1 MNNPVGKIIQWNLDS
16 WKSKFSDLSIL
27 FTKYSPEV
35 VALQETKLHPG
46 YNTDLQF
53 KQYSI
58 YRKDRD
64 ARGGGVALL
73 VMTKIPHLSV
83 PLQTNLEAIATKIS
97 FENTQLTICNIYIPT
112 VRVLPSQ
119 ELNNLIQQLT
129 PPYLIV
135 GDFNCKHPLWGSP
148 VADNKGVQLEEIVS
162 DNAINVLNTGKP
174 THYLIHN
181 NYHSH
186 LDLSLCSPDISDS
199 FNWDTADDLYHSH
212 HYPIIIS
219 HSEKHYYTTSP
230 KKWNIRQSTIDNWKA
245 FKSNVNL
252 PQDFQNQNIAC
263 QAIIDHIIDI
273 ASLHLKKKLRQN

>member
-129 PPYLIV
+129 PP
-135 GDFNCKHPLWGSP
+135 
-148 VADNKGVQLEEIVS
+148 
-162 DNAINVLNTGKP
+162 P
-174 THYLIHN
+174 T
-181 NYHSH
+181 S
-186 LDLSLCSPDISDS
+186 
-199 FNWDTADDLYHSH
+199 
-212 HYPIIIS
+212 
-219 HSEKHYYTTSP
+219 
-230 KKWNIRQSTIDNWKA
+230 
-245 FKSNVNL
+245 
-252 PQDFQNQNIAC
+252 
-263 QAIIDHIIDI
+263 
-273 ASLHLKKKLRQN
+273 